1 MARILLVGID
11 PDLVDFTAPEV
22 PPGMNAGT
30 IRRGIRAALDDFAV
44 AGHDPHHLYIP
55 LDPADQQL
63 LSGKLATERFDCIV
77 IGGGVRIPPSNL
89 LLFEAVL
96 NTIARAPSP
105 PAIALVGHPGEA
117 TAAVAR
123 VLNQGG

>member
-22 PPGMNAGT
+22 PQGMNADT
-30 IRRGIRAALDDFAV
+30 IRRGIRTAIDDFAV

-55 LDPADQQL
+55 LDPADRQ
-63 LSGKLATERFDCIV
+63 LSGKLAKERFDCVV